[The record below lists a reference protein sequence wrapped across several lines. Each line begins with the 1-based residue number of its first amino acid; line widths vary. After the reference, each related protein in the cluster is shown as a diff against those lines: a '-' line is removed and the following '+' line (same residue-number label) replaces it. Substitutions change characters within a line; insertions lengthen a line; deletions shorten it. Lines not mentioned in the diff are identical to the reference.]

1 MGRAERNGRARVLV
15 VDNEEAISVL
25 LSRIL
30 SLEGYNV
37 TCASNGQVALT
48 RVQETQYDAIICNL
62 RMPVMDGLAFYE
74 TLLSI
79 DPDQASRLIFC
90 TGLAVADVQ
99 SLLLGTGRRVLLKPF
114 QMDEVHDMVNSV
126 ISEYQ

>member
-1 MGRAERNGRARVLV
+1 MDPADRDGRARVLV

-30 SLEGYNV
+30 SLEGYSV
-37 TCASNGQVALT
+37 TCAPNGQVALT
-48 RVQETQYDAIICNL
+48 KVQETQYDAIICNL
-62 RMPVMDGLAFYE
+62 RMPVMDGLTFYE
-74 TLLSI
+74 RLVSI
-79 DPDQASRLIFC
+79 DPNQASRLIFC

-114 QMDEVHDMVNSV
+114 QMDEVHDMVSSV
-126 ISEYQ
+126 ISD